1 MNTVNLLGN
10 LVADPEL
17 RGQKNNVANFRIAV
31 QRPFKN
37 KQTDEYETD
46 FITCVAFGKTAEII
60 ANNFKKG
67 NKIGV
72 TGSIQ
77 TGSYEKDGQRV
88 YTTDVAVNQVTFVER
103 KNSNAQS
110 NNQPQQNGQAKSG
123 NNPFSN
129 GMQNANGPIDISDED
144 LPF

>member
-17 RGQKNNVANFRIAV
+17 RGQNSNVANFRIAV

-103 KNSNAQS
+103 KNNNAQS
-110 NNQPQQNGQAKSG
+110 NNQQQNGQAQSG

>member
-1 MNTVNLLGN
+1 MNTVNLIGN

-17 RGQKNNVANFRIAV
+17 KGQNNNVVNFAIAV

-37 KQTDEYETD
+37 KQTNEYETD
-46 FITCVAFGKTAEII
+46 FIRCAAFGKTAEII
-60 ANNFKKG
+60 ANNFNKG

-77 TGSYEKDGQRV
+77 TGSYENNQGQKV
-88 YTTDVAVNQVTFVER
+88 FTTDIAVNNITFVER
-103 KNSNAQS
+103 KNNGQS
-110 NNQPQQNGQAKSG
+110 NHQQQNRQTQTG
-123 NNPFSN
+123 NNPFDN
-129 GMQNANGPIDISDED
+129 TTVITDDD

>member
-17 RGQKNNVANFRIAV
+17 RGQNSNVANFRIAV

-60 ANNFKKG
+60 TNNFKKG

-88 YTTDVAVNQVTFVER
+88 YTTDVAVNQVTFVEP
-103 KNSNAQS
+103 KNNKQS
-110 NNQPQQNGQAKSG
+110 NNQPQQSGQAQSD
-123 NNPFSN
+123 NNQFDNGLEEFS
-129 GMQNANGPIDISDED
+129 D

>member
-1 MNTVNLLGN
+1 MNTVNLLGS

-17 RGQKNNVANFRIAV
+17 RGQNSNVANFRIAV

-37 KQTDEYETD
+37 KQTNEYETD

-60 ANNFKKG
+60 TNNFKKG

-103 KNSNAQS
+103 KNNNAQS
-110 NNQPQQNGQAKSG
+110 NNQQQNGQAQSD

>member
-17 RGQKNNVANFRIAV
+17 RGQNSNVANFRIAV

-103 KNSNAQS
+103 KNNNAQS
-110 NNQPQQNGQAKSG
+110 NNQQQNGQAQSD

>member
-17 RGQKNNVANFRIAV
+17 RGQNSNVANFRIAV

-37 KQTDEYETD
+37 KQTNEYETD

-60 ANNFKKG
+60 TNNFKKG

-103 KNSNAQS
+103 KNNNAQS
-110 NNQPQQNGQAKSG
+110 NNQQQNGQAQSD

>member
-17 RGQKNNVANFRIAV
+17 RGQNSNVANFRIAV

-37 KQTDEYETD
+37 KQTNEYETD

-103 KNSNAQS
+103 KNNNAQS
-110 NNQPQQNGQAKSG
+110 NNQQQNGQAQSD

>member
-1 MNTVNLLGN
+1 MNTVNLIGN
-10 LVADPEL
+10 IVANPEL
-17 RGQKNNVANFRIAV
+17 RGQNSNVANFRIAV

-37 KQTDEYETD
+37 KQTNEYETD

-60 ANNFKKG
+60 VNNFNKG

-103 KNSNAQS
+103 KN
-110 NNQPQQNGQAKSG
+110 NNQPQQQNSQVSKGD
-123 NNPFSN
+123 NPFYN
-129 GMQNANGPIDISDED
+129 GSDISNSE

>member
-10 LVADPEL
+10 LVSDPDL
-17 RGQKNNVANFRIAV
+17 RGQNSNVANFRIAV

-37 KQTDEYETD
+37 KQTNEYETD

-60 ANNFKKG
+60 VNNFKKG

-103 KNSNAQS
+103 KN
-110 NNQPQQNGQAKSG
+110 NNQPQQQQKGQS
-123 NNPFSN
+123 NNNSFDN
-129 GMQNANGPIDISDED
+129 EIDISSDQ

>member
-17 RGQKNNVANFRIAV
+17 RGQNSNVANFRIAV

-37 KQTDEYETD
+37 KQTNEYETD

-103 KNSNAQS
+103 KNNNAQS
-110 NNQPQQNGQAKSG
+110 SNQPQQSGQAPAG
-123 NNPFSN
+123 NNPFINDN
-129 GMQNANGPIDISDED
+129 GINDINDSE

>member
-10 LVADPEL
+10 LVANPEL

-60 ANNFKKG
+60 TNNFKKG

-103 KNSNAQS
+103 KNNNAQS
-110 NNQPQQNGQAKSG
+110 NNQQQNGQAQSD
-123 NNPFSN
+123 NNPFDDGLEEFS
-129 GMQNANGPIDISDED
+129 D